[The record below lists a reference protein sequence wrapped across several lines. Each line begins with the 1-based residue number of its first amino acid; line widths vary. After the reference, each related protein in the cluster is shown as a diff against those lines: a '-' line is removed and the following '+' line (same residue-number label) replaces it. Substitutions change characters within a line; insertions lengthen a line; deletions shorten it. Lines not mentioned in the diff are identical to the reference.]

1 MKLDSK
7 QVRHVTVVAGV
18 EPIPD
23 TTITHDHLKTHFG
36 EDTFYLDSE
45 GAYVW
50 EPTELSKGTTLKLEA
65 LQIAS
70 WANKERTQLLKEEP
84 KPKGVQLQ
92 LD

>member
-1 MKLDSK
+1 MKLDTNLV
-7 QVRHVTVVAGV
+7 QHVTAVAGV

-23 TTITHDHLKTHFG
+23 TTITHDHLRTHFG

-50 EPTELSKGTTLKLEA
+50 EPTEDSEGTAKLEA

-84 KPKGVQLQ
+84 KSKGVQLK
-92 LD
+92 LE